1 MLLAFALLCLT
12 LWGLQPVLSNQ
23 YGLVISVL
31 PWHAHTATLLAGLAG
46 LALLL
51 GAIPSYLTYR
61 QSLAQGLTVR
71 L

>member
-1 MLLAFALLCLT
+1 LLGALL
-12 LWGLQPVLSNQ
+12 S
-23 YGLVISVL
+23 
-31 PWHAHTATLLAGLAG
+31 